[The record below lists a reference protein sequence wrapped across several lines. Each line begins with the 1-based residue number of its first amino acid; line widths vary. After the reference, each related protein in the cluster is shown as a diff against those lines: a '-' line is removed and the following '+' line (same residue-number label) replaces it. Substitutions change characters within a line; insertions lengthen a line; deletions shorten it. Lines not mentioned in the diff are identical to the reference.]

1 MENKISKIAGKIFPV
16 VAFAMS
22 VYHLWQVMMPSIDPT
37 KHMDIHLAFAL
48 SLVFLSAM
56 IIKDDKHSGRTCLSQ
71 IASICFFHEF
81 PLLVKFFT
89 NYTILSKVKSVF
101 T

>member
-1 MENKISKIAGKIFPV
+1 MENKISKIAGEIFPV

-56 IIKDDKHSGRTCLSQ
+56 IIKMISIPAAHVCLKSQ
-71 IASICFFHEF
+71 A
-81 PLLVKFFT
+81 
-89 NYTILSKVKSVF
+89 SVF
-101 T
+101 